1 MRLLAICVAG
11 NTSFFSSVDTRRL
24 TEAIRWRRDALKS
37 RSMREI
43 VCTAALEVAI
53 GARANMPYVE
63 QSTIDSELGVFVTP
77 PMNKRG
83 SRAIYTRKNR
93 IYGSMRQNLTQ
104 KPWLH
109 TNAPLAALI
118 VNAQVNYQSVYNART
133 NRRYYRAAS
142 PFKGKS
148 PIAGRAAMSAAIN
161 RMIRSRHSS
170 THFLQSAWV
179 DAIRALAP
187 HSVNRGRARL
197 AGPGGGNPGTWHNPH
212 GSAIITE
219 NNASVSVFIENA
231 IGLEGP
237 NAQNFNAALWLHGS
251 AGLQAAIDA
260 EAASMTRHILEQL
273 AKDDAK
279 ANAIMA

>member
-1 MRLLAICVAG
+1 MAG
-11 NTSFFSSVDTRRL
+11 NTSFFSSVDTRKL

-37 RSMREI
+37 RTMREI

-83 SRAIYTRKNR
+83 SRAIYTRKTR

-109 TNAPLAALI
+109 TNAPIAALI
-118 VNAQVNYQSVYNART
+118 INAQVNYQSVYNAAT

-148 PIAGRAAMSAAIN
+148 RIAGRAAMSAAIN

-170 THFLQSAWV
+170 THFLQSGWV
-179 DAIRALAP
+179 AAIRALAP
-187 HSVNRGRARL
+187 HSSNRGRASL
-197 AGPGGGNPGTWHNPH
+197 AGPDRGNIWDKGR
-212 GSAIITE
+212 AIITE
-219 NNASVSVFIENA
+219 TNASVSVLIENA
-231 IGLEGP
+231 IGLEGI
-237 NAQNFNAALWLHGS
+237 NAQNFNAALWLHG
-251 AGLQAAIDA
+251 ADGLQAAVDA
-260 EAASMTRHILEQL
+260 EAASMTRHILDQL
-273 AKDDAK
+273 TKDDAK